1 VSRGRRQSLASGGD
15 ARVSIEILHVPDC
28 PLVGRVRE
36 TVRLALARVKL
47 QADVVERIGAYP
59 SPTLLVDG
67 RDVTG
72 RPQAQDQDGDS
83 ACRLDLPTEQ
93 QVLAA
98 LERLTATRHNRR
110 QAQEKGTDR
119 APDDHR

>member
-1 VSRGRRQSLASGGD
+1 MRTKPAVPK
-15 ARVSIEILHVPDC
+15 VEILQVQGC

-36 TVRLALARVKL
+36 TVERALARSEID
-47 QADVVERIGAYP
+47 AVVEELVGDYQ

-72 RPQAQDQDGDS
+72 RPLERRS
-83 ACRLDLPTEQ
+83 ACRLDLPTEE

-98 LERLTATRHNRR
+98 LRSSGADAVGEVSRHGRS
-110 QAQEKGTDR
+110 T
-119 APDDHR
+119 